1 MNLVFVA
8 ASVERAP
15 PACVAEDDAVMLKGA
30 KSKTG
35 RVASCGVN
43 VSVAVSASLE
53 RLSDPVLESELC
65 GGSRGGHNRSCG

>member
-15 PACVAEDDAVMLKGA
+15 PACVAEDDAVALKGA
-30 KSKTG
+30 KRKLSFG
-35 RVASCGVN
+35 ARSGVN
-43 VSVAVSASLE
+43 VSVPKAASLK

-65 GGSRGGHNRSCG
+65 GGSRVGHNRSCG